1 MVKLNLIVLLCFTLN
16 GIVICQVDDSPT
28 ANVFDSFDLSGNN
41 DNLDVK
47 DGIDTIVPE
56 VNNPNNDTIESDTT
70 TIETL
75 LETSPTMPVR
85 TDTQPYNI
93 NSKDQTAESSTKEN
107 AIDGDSDLSST
118 SAKDFTDIKVADKD
132 TFEEI
137 TTEDNIFDGDSYLFS
152 TSEKDNIDKDTL
164 EETTTKDNEI
174 TGDTDHFLN
183 SPIDTEITAMNKYTP
198 EETTTEEETP
208 EDISNPQYNAEFP
221 VKDNDVAVNEI
232 DDSFKKKNQ
241 SNNRINSKILD
252 KTNIITSNKALPTKI
267 REQTTPA
274 TNTNKDYIID
284 EVVKKVKQIVE
295 SSQANSENFPES
307 NNTQTR
313 ANLKDPSTKLEG
325 KVKVIIYKD

>member
-28 ANVFDSFDLSGNN
+28 ANVFDSFDLSVNN
-41 DNLDVK
+41 DNLDEK
-47 DGIDTIVPE
+47 DTE
-56 VNNPNNDTIESDTT
+56 VNNVYNDTIESDTT

-107 AIDGDSDLSST
+107 AIDGDLDLSST

-137 TTEDNIFDGDSYLFS
+137 TTEDNVFDGDSDLFS

-174 TGDTDHFLN
+174 TGDHFLN

-274 TNTNKDYIID
+274 TITNKDYIID

-295 SSQANSENFPES
+295 SSQANAENFPEIKHIQTKS
-307 NNTQTR
+307 N
-313 ANLKDPSTKLEG
+313 LEVPSSLLEG
-325 KVKVIIYKD
+325 KLKF

>member
-28 ANVFDSFDLSGNN
+28 ANVFDSFDLSVNY

-75 LETSPTMPVR
+75 PVTSPTMPVR

-107 AIDGDSDLSST
+107 AIDGDLDLSST

-132 TFEEI
+132 TFEKV
-137 TTEDNIFDGDSYLFS
+137 TTEDNVFDGDSDLFS

-164 EETTTKDNEI
+164 EETTPKDKEI
-174 TGDTDHFLN
+174 TGDHFLN

-295 SSQANSENFPES
+295 SSQANIENFPES
-307 NNTQTR
+307 NNIQTKS
-313 ANLKDPSTKLEG
+313 NLEVPSSLLEG
-325 KVKVIIYKD
+325 KLKF